1 MRKRVH
7 VAIAATAISL
17 VSFVIP
23 AGTSAASVAFPRLAR
38 GLSTWL
44 VRAMDQCNPAIV
56 SVVAPNVPSNG
67 CVQSNAVTD
76 DQLGMTFAKLR
87 VSQRGRIALFG
98 TGFTLG
104 DVLRVRLR
112 LRVTKNNLS
121 TKHPPATNRVTFA
134 DDTVDCPKSPNAF
147 AVRPNGAVA
156 GSTDLGACL
165 SPNSSLAQGNIEII
179 DSALVNV
186 MNGKE
191 VAKPGILR

>member
-7 VAIAATAISL
+7 AVVAATAIRLMSL
-17 VSFVIP
+17 
-23 AGTSAASVAFPRLAR
+23 AGPHETLAASVAFPRLAR
-38 GLSTWL
+38 GLSSWL
-44 VRAMDQCNPAIV
+44 VRAMDKCNPATV
-56 SVVAPNVPSNG
+56 SVVAPNVPTGG

-76 DQLGMTFAKLR
+76 DQLGMNFAKLR

-112 LRVTKNNLS
+112 LRVTKENVL
-121 TKHPPATNRVTFA
+121 TKHPTAVNRVTFA
-134 DDTVDCPKSPNAF
+134 DDTVDCPKSPDAF

-165 SPNSSLAQGNIEII
+165 SPNASLAQGNIEII
-179 DSALVNV
+179 DAALVNV

-191 VAKPGILR
+191 VAKPGVLR